1 MMIFGSAFDFGEL
14 LKYLFLGL
22 IQGITEV
29 LPVSS
34 SGHVELA
41 KLLLNLQTDEGVLF
55 LILVNSGSL
64 LVFLIYFFKDLVRLL
79 KNFFRFLFDSST
91 RDLTREDFQ
100 FCLKVVIATI
110 PAGIA
115 GVVLGDLIDEMLIHY
130 GGFFSGIGLL
140 VTATVLLL
148 NGRRHFSHRNDQI
161 TYKDAL
167 FIGLA
172 QAVTPLPGIS
182 RSGITT
188 VTALNRN
195 IGIDSAIRFSFLLY
209 IPVSVGSLALYT
221 SRIFSEGTGLP
232 APIYAVYYAGA
243 FLASVVFTA
252 VAFRF
257 IRPIFRGGR
266 LKYFGIYCF
275 AAGIA
280 SIVLFL
286 IKNPL

>member
-1 MMIFGSAFDFGEL
+1 MTFGFAFDMGEFI
-14 LKYLFLGL
+14 KYLFLGM

-55 LILVNSGSL
+55 LILLNTGSL
-64 LVFLIYFFKDLVRLL
+64 LVFLVYFFKDLVRLF
-79 KNFFRFLFDSST
+79 KNFSRFIFDSPSRDVT
-91 RDLTREDFQ
+91 RDDFH
-100 FCLKVVIATI
+100 FCLKVVVATI

-115 GVVLGDLIDEMLIHY
+115 GLVLGDLIDEMLVHY

-140 VTATVLLL
+140 GTATVLLL
-148 NGRRHFSHRNDQI
+148 NGRRHFSRRNDHI

-167 FIGLA
+167 LIGLA
-172 QAVTPLPGIS
+172 QALTPLPGVS

-221 SRIFSEGTGLP
+221 TRIFSEGTGLP
-232 APIYAVYYAGA
+232 APIYSVYYAGA
-243 FLASVVFTA
+243 FLASVLFTA

-266 LKYFGIYCF
+266 LKYFGMYCF
-275 AAGIA
+275 VAGIA

-286 IKNPL
+286 IKTPL